1 LPLQLPKTKEV
12 PLPPLREVIAR
23 YGLHPKKNLGQNFLL
38 DPALLG
44 RIARTAGALTDCTVL
59 EIGPGPGGLT
69 RALLDQG
76 ATHIIAI
83 EQDERCI
90 AALQELQ
97 QQFPAQLTLITGD
110 ALTFK
115 PQSLAAAPYKIV
127 ANLPYNIATALL
139 LYWFQDLT
147 GISSITIML
156 QKEVALRLTAAP
168 RTADYGRLSIM
179 TQWLCMAER
188 AFDIAPGA
196 FFPPPK
202 VTSTLVHLVPRIIPE
217 DERGLQPFLQQV
229 TRVAFSQRRKML
241 RSALKP
247 LFTID
252 QLIELDI
259 KPEKRPEELTIEEFL
274 RLAQALQKLN
284 IKLS

>member
-1 LPLQLPKTKEV
+1 MPALPA
-12 PLPPLREVIAR
+12 LPPLREVIAR
-23 YGLHPKKNLGQNFLL
+23 YGLAPKKNLGQNFLL

-44 RIARTAGALTDCTVL
+44 RIARTAGVLTDCTVI

-76 ATHIIAI
+76 AAHIIAI

-97 QQFPAQLTLITGD
+97 QQYPSRLTLVTGD

-115 PQSLAAAPYKIV
+115 PQALSTIAPYKIV

-139 LYWFQDLT
+139 LHWFKDLT
-147 GISSITIML
+147 DIASITIML
-156 QKEVALRLTAAP
+156 QKEVALRLVAVP
-168 RTADYGRLSIM
+168 RTSDYGRLSII
-179 TQWLCMAER
+179 TQWLCNAER

-202 VTSTLVHLVPRIIPE
+202 VTSTLVHLVPRVISE
-217 DERGLQPFLQQV
+217 DCLSLQPFLQQV
-229 TRVAFSQRRKML
+229 TRTAFSQRRKML
-241 RSALKP
+241 RSGLRS
-247 LFTID
+247 LFTTD
-252 QLIELDI
+252 RLIELDI
-259 KPEKRPEELTIEEFL
+259 TPEKRPEELTIEEFL
-274 RLAQALQKLN
+274 RLARAIQESG
-284 IKLS
+284 ITSPDVVH

>member
-1 LPLQLPKTKEV
+1 V
-12 PLPPLREVIAR
+12 VILPPLREVIAR

-38 DPALLG
+38 DPALLS
-44 RIARTAGALTDCTVL
+44 RIAHAAGSLTDCSVL

-76 ATHIIAI
+76 SMHITAI

-97 QQFPAQLTLITGD
+97 QQFPTRLTLITGD

-115 PQSLAAAPYKIV
+115 PQDLSKATPTKIV

-139 LYWFQDLT
+139 LQWFQDLT
-147 GISSITIML
+147 NILSITIML
-156 QKEVALRLTAAP
+156 QKEVALRLTATP
-168 RTADYGRLSIM
+168 KTADYGRLSIM
-179 TQWLCMAER
+179 ARWLCTVER
-188 AFDIAPGA
+188 VFDIAPGS

-202 VTSTLVHLVPRIIPE
+202 VTSSLVHLVPRVIPE
-217 DERGLQPFLQQV
+217 NERALQPLLQQV

-252 QLIELDI
+252 QLHKLDI
-259 KPEKRPEELTIEEFL
+259 TPEKRPEELTIEEFL
-274 RLAQALQKLN
+274 RLAQALHGLAK
-284 IKLS
+284 IVT